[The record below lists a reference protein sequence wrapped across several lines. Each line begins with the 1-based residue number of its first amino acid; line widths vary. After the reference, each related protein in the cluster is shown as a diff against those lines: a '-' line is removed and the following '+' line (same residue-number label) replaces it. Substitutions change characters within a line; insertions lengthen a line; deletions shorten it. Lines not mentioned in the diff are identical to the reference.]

1 MSASA
6 TIIVVPGLTHLEA
19 DELATALRDAGA
31 DPDSDLEVQSDGRN
45 GEDRYNEPYTLLAAV
60 ILGQITMNALAI
72 YLSKERKRSTQ
83 KIYLR
88 HRLPNGEEIEYALAV
103 DTSSEEATKADLLKQ
118 IAALRIPVPD
128 GVGLRSSDG

>member
-83 KIYLR
+83 NIYLR
-88 HRLPNGEEIEYALAV
+88 HRLPNGEEIEYVLAV